1 MELNIYIG
9 QKIRDFR
16 KLAGMNQTQLA
27 EKLNTT
33 KQTISR
39 YEKGDRKAGQD
50 TLFALCEIFD
60 VSIDDF
66 FPMVAH
72 NQPSPNTS
80 PEAPS
85 ELVQAINDTV
95 VQLHPERQ
103 ENVLEYATE
112 QLEEQ
117 KKTTREIQEEPAEY
131 NSDKIIA
138 FPPKYDYDF
147 YDSAVSAGTGQY
159 LGEVQKE
166 TISLPIDVDADFVVP
181 VDGRSMEPEYYT
193 GDYVFVKLSVNLKDG
208 DIGVFDY
215 YGDAY
220 IKQLVIDE
228 HGAYLHSFNPEYPDM
243 PIDADTDFRI
253 IGEVVSV
260 YREK

>member
-1 MELNIYIG
+1 MRENSEIVDIVISLYK
-9 QKIRDFR
+9 QKGWSLSEFAR
-16 KLAGMNQTQLA
+16 KLGMPKSSLSRYLNKNRQFPVNKTEIFA
-27 EKLNTT
+27 DKLNTT
-33 KQTISR
+33 VEYILGLELENQSIPSSDAKNDTI
-39 YEKGDRKAGQD
+39 
-50 TLFALCEIFD
+50 
-60 VSIDDF
+60 
-66 FPMVAH
+66 
-72 NQPSPNTS
+72 
-80 PEAPS
+80 
-85 ELVQAINDTV
+85 QAINDTAI
-95 VQLHPERQ
+95 QLHPKRQ

-147 YDSAVSAGTGQY
+147 YDSAISAGTGQY
-159 LGEVQKE
+159 LGDVQKE
-166 TISLPIDVDADFVVP
+166 TISLPIDVDVDFVIP
-181 VDGRSMEPEYYT
+181 VYGRSMEPEYYT
-193 GDYVFVKLSVNLKDG
+193 GDYVFVKLSVDLKDG

-228 HGAYLHSFNPEYPDM
+228 DGAYLHSFNPEYPDM

-260 YREK
+260 YREN

>member
-1 MELNIYIG
+1 MEKKEIIG
-9 QKIRDFR
+9 QRIRELRLKNGYEQMDIAL
-16 KLAGMNQTQLA
+16 KLGYKSDTTISKWESGASLPTGKKLPLLA
-27 EKLNTT
+27 LMLNTST
-33 KQTISR
+33 DYILFGETPTPPPDAKNDTI
-39 YEKGDRKAGQD
+39 
-50 TLFALCEIFD
+50 
-60 VSIDDF
+60 
-66 FPMVAH
+66 
-72 NQPSPNTS
+72 
-80 PEAPS
+80 
-85 ELVQAINDTV
+85 QAINDTA

-181 VDGRSMEPEYYT
+181 VDGRSMEPEYYE
-193 GDYVFVKLSVNLKDG
+193 GDYVFVKLSVDLKDG

-228 HGAYLHSFNPEYPDM
+228 DGAYLHSFNPEYPDM